1 MHQALDISC
10 KNLAVAQNL
19 EQISF
24 STLQLAGTGTL
35 KPLARR
41 WLAFCVVLARLGYEG
56 IHAPMWAI
64 VNAQFRAQGQTK
76 SESTAYRG
84 LKQLEAAGY
93 IRRQKYRVGPDR
105 FAVKIYF
112 QLDKFK
118 YWLREKAHIQSV
130 TCDYIAAQLSNCEEV
145 EVTNQGSR
153 VNSQDS
159 SVINKQPAR
168 AKDTI
173 KSGFKK
179 PSGKMGREEPL
190 FYTLKLVTQGMGK
203 SRRRLILARAYL
215 EMQAPKLRASGADW
229 AKWLPQWSKLG
240 IEERESIALEQIV
253 PYLENMAPVEKA
265 SKQIKRIISQATR
278 PAVSA
283 VRASEDKPVSREDVE
298 AMIRAAGLGQSL
310 KSDSEAPQEKEPEPS
325 TLSDSD
331 LEILRAAKQR
341 ATRAADYR

>member
-1 MHQALDISC
+1 MHQAIEISY
-10 KNLAVAQNL
+10 KNLAVAQDL

-24 STLQLAGTGTL
+24 STLQLAGTGSL
-35 KPLARR
+35 KPLGRR

-64 VNAQFRAQGQTK
+64 ANAQYRAQGQTK

-84 LKQLEAAGY
+84 LGQLEAAGY
-93 IRRQKYRVGPDR
+93 LRRQKYRVGNDR

-112 QLDKFK
+112 KLDKFK

-130 TCDYIAAQLSNCEEV
+130 TCDYIASQLSKCEEV

-179 PSGKMGREEPL
+179 PSGKMGREDPL
-190 FYTLKLVTQGMGK
+190 FYTLKLVTRGMGK
-203 SRRRLILARAYL
+203 TRRRMILARAYL
-215 EMQAPKLRASGADW
+215 EIGAPKLRASGADW
-229 AKWLPQWSKLG
+229 AKWLPQWLQLG
-240 IEERESIALEQIV
+240 IEERESIALEQII
-253 PYLENMAPVEKA
+253 PYLVNMAPVEKA
-265 SKQIKRIISQATR
+265 SEQIKRIISQATHIAP
-278 PAVSA
+278 PAPQA
-283 VRASEDKPVSREDVE
+283 PEDKPVSRGDVA
-298 AMIRAAGLGQSL
+298 AMIAAAGLTESL
-310 KSDSEAPQEKEPEPS
+310 ETDSEPPRKKEPEPS
-325 TLSDSD
+325 TLPDSE
-331 LEILRAAKQR
+331 LEILRAAKR
-341 ATRAADYR
+341 KAARAADYR